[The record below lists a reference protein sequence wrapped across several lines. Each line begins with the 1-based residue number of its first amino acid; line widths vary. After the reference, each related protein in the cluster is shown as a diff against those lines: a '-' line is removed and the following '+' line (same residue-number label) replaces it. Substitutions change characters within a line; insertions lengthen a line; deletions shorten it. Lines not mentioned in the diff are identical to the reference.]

1 MKIRMRGIR
10 FTEVGKTTAFKDA
23 DMADVRMPADRP
35 QRSVGIPLE
44 KTVLLPFPMPILYFF
59 KIFSIEPPSY
69 KICRGVPA
77 ALPFYAAVLYIHKN
91 R

>member
-35 QRSVGIPLE
+35 QRSVGIPIHRQRS
-44 KTVLLPFPMPILYFF
+44 VLINVILVGKNGFAPFSYAYF
-59 KIFSIEPPSY
+59 IF
-69 KICRGVPA
+69 
-77 ALPFYAAVLYIHKN
+77 F
-91 R
+91 